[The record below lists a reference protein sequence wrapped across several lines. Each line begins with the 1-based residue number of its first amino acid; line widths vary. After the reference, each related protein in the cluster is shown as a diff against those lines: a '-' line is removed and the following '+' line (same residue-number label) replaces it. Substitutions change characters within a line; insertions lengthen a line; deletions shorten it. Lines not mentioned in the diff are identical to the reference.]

1 MKKIRSLLVGL
12 MIATAAL
19 VSPLP
24 ARAADVLN
32 QIGAQIE
39 QFQVVRAEFVQTKQM
54 AALKRPLVTS
64 GHLTFSRQHG
74 VLWQIEKPYRVSYV
88 LGETKIVE
96 IGGSGSG
103 SGSGGDGARRVRET
117 RDVPGLAQVGR
128 VFRAMLGANSDTL
141 REYFDV
147 AAQGTPAQWSIALT
161 PRQSQLARF
170 LSGMQLT
177 GGRFVEEIRIS
188 EAGGDDTRI
197 RLSNSQGAAAL
208 NDAEATLFGTE
219 NDGSGR

>member
-24 ARAADVLN
+24 ACAADVLN

-39 QFQVVRAEFVQTKQM
+39 QFQVIRAEFVQTKQM

-96 IGGSGSG
+96 IGS
-103 SGSGGDGARRVRET
+103 SGGDSVRRVRET

-128 VFRAMLGANSDTL
+128 VFRAMLGANSDAL

-170 LSGMQLT
+170 LSGMQLS

-219 NDGSGR
+219 YDGSGR

>member
-96 IGGSGSG
+96 IGG
-103 SGSGGDGARRVRET
+103 DGARRVRET

-197 RLSNSQGAAAL
+197 RLSNSQGVAAL

>member
-1 MKKIRSLLVGL
+1 MKNLRSLLTGL
-12 MIATAAL
+12 AIGAAAL
-19 VSPLP
+19 AAPLP
-24 ARAADVLN
+24 ACAAEVLS

-39 QFQVVRAEFVQTKQM
+39 QFQVIRAEFVQTKQM

-64 GHLTFSRQHG
+64 GHLTFSRQYG

-96 IGGSGSG
+96 IGGEGT
-103 SGSGGDGARRVRET
+103 RRVRET

-128 VFRAMLGANSDTL
+128 VFRAMLGANSDAL

-147 AAQGTPAQWSIALT
+147 AAQGTPARWAIELT
-161 PRQSQLARF
+161 PRQSQLAQF
-170 LSGMQLT
+170 LRGMQLT

-188 EAGGDDTRI
+188 EAGGDNTLI
-197 RLSNSQGAAAL
+197 RLSNSQGAATL
-208 NDAEATLFGTE
+208 DGAEAALFGP
-219 NDGSGR
+219 DGNGGGR

>member
-12 MIATAAL
+12 VIATTTL

-24 ARAADVLN
+24 ACAADVLN

-39 QFQVVRAEFVQTKQM
+39 QFQVIRAEFVQTKQM

-96 IGGSGSG
+96 IGGSG
-103 SGSGGDGARRVRET
+103 GDSVRRVRET

-128 VFRAMLGANSDTL
+128 VFRAMLGANSDAL

-170 LSGMQLT
+170 LSGMQLS

>member
-12 MIATAAL
+12 MIATTAL
-19 VSPLP
+19 VIPQP
-24 ARAADVLN
+24 ACAADVLN

-39 QFQVVRAEFVQTKQM
+39 QFQVIRAEFVQTKQM
-54 AALKRPLVTS
+54 AALRRPLVTS
-64 GHLTFSRQHG
+64 GRLTFSRQYG

-96 IGGSGSG
+96 IGG
-103 SGSGGDGARRVRET
+103 DGTRRVRET

-128 VFRAMLGANSDTL
+128 VFRAMLGANSDAL

-161 PRQSQLARF
+161 PRQSQLAQF
-170 LSGMQLT
+170 LGGMQLS
-177 GGRFVEEIRIS
+177 GGRFVEEIHIN
-188 EAGGDDTRI
+188 EAGGDTTAI
-197 RLSNSQGAAAL
+197 RLRNSQGAATL
-208 NDAEATLFGTE
+208 DGAEAALFGP
-219 NDGSGR
+219 DGSGDGR